1 MSSVLDRIAARI
13 GHEPDATQP
22 AEGSM
27 SLGRTFMLWL
37 AANMVVTT
45 MLTGTLFVPGIA
57 YATALMVIVLGTLI
71 GVTVLVLVGTIG
83 TRTGLP
89 TMILTRGAFGRRG
102 GHLPALFN
110 LVVLMGWSWVQA
122 LLAGITLNYVV
133 ADFTGFSSP
142 VLFAVLCQTIVV
154 VLALLGHTG
163 IQRVEPW
170 LAVVMLIVAAFVF
183 FTAFRGFGLPSFLA
197 IPEQPELGMTAAI
210 ALDVVVATAIS
221 WTVLSADFNRHAI
234 NQRAGIIG
242 TTLGYTA
249 STVISMT
256 LGATALGY
264 VFLRGKETTSF
275 DPTVILKEFG
285 LPLAVVIFVSVMATN
300 TLVVYGMTMSYGNLR
315 PNSTYLRA
323 ALVIGLISIAG
334 ATWQGILDRFVSFLL
349 LISALFV
356 PVFAI
361 MIVDYWILRR
371 GRYSTSDLI
380 VPRGGAYWYLAG
392 VNPIAVG
399 SFIVG
404 ATLAFYWT
412 RVSPLPFGATLP
424 TFALTFVLYLVAS
437 LALGSKVNRGE
448 PRTVHDRL
456 TSPAA
461 TDEPLA

>member
-13 GHEPDATQP
+13 GQEPEATKP

-27 SLGRTFMLWL
+27 GLGRTFMLWL

-57 YATALMVIVLGTLI
+57 YATALLVIVLGTLI

-133 ADFTGFSSP
+133 AGFTGFSSP

-170 LAVVMLIVAAFVF
+170 LAVVMVIVATFVF
-183 FTAFRGFGLPSFLA
+183 VKAFRDFGLSSFLD
-197 IPEQPELGMTAAI
+197 IPEQPDLGMTAAI

-221 WTVLSADFNRHAI
+221 WTVLSADLNRHAI
-234 NQRAGIIG
+234 TQRAGIIG

-264 VFLRGKETTSF
+264 VFLRGGEATSF

-315 PNSTYLRA
+315 PNSNYVRA

-334 ATWQGILDRFVSFLL
+334 ATWQGILDRFVSFLF

-361 MIVDYWILRR
+361 MIVDYWVLRR
-371 GRYSTSDLI
+371 GRYLASDLV

-399 SFIVG
+399 SFVVG

-412 RVSPLPFGATLP
+412 RVSPPSFGATLP
-424 TFALTFVLYLVAS
+424 TFALTFVLYLVLS
-437 LALGSKVNRGE
+437 FALGSKVNRREGLTAQN
-448 PRTVHDRL
+448 RS

-461 TDEPLA
+461 TNEPPA

>member
-13 GHEPDATQP
+13 GHEPDATEP

-27 SLGRTFMLWL
+27 GLGRTFMLWL

-45 MLTGTLFVPGIA
+45 LLTGTLFVPGIA
-57 YATALMVIVLGTLI
+57 YATAVLVIVLGTLI
-71 GVTVLVLVGTIG
+71 GVAVLVLVGTIG

-89 TMILTRGAFGRRG
+89 TMILSRGAFGRRG
-102 GHLPALFN
+102 GHLPAMFN
-110 LVVLMGWSWVQA
+110 LIILMGWSWVQA
-122 LLAGITLNYVV
+122 LLAGITLNFVI
-133 ADFTGFSSP
+133 ADLTGFSSP

-154 VLALLGHTG
+154 VLALLGHAG

-170 LAVVMLIVAAFVF
+170 LAVVMLIVAALVF
-183 FTAFRGFGLPSFLA
+183 FRAFRSFGLSGFLG
-197 IPEQPELGMTAAI
+197 IPEQPDVGMTAAI

-234 NQRAGIIG
+234 TPRAGIVG

-249 STVISMT
+249 STVIAMT

-264 VFLRGKETTSF
+264 VFLRGGETTSF
-275 DPTVILKEFG
+275 DPTVLLAQFG

-300 TLVVYGMTMSYGNLR
+300 TMVVYGMTMSYANLR
-315 PNSTYLRA
+315 PNSNYVRA

-349 LISALFV
+349 LISALFI

-371 GRYSTSDLI
+371 GRYSARDLV
-380 VPRGGAYWYLAG
+380 VPRGGAYWYLGG
-392 VNPIAVG
+392 VNLIAVG
-399 SFIVG
+399 CFVVG
-404 ATLAFYWT
+404 AALVFYWT
-412 RVSPLPFGATLP
+412 RVNPLSFGATLP
-424 TFALTFVLYLVAS
+424 SFAVTFVLYLALS
-437 LALGSKVNRGE
+437 LALGSKASQRGA
-448 PRTVHDRL
+448 PGAQDG
-456 TSPAA
+456 SASQAA
-461 TDEPLA
+461 TKKPLA

>member
-1 MSSVLDRIAARI
+1 MNRMLDRIAARI
-13 GHEPDATQP
+13 GQEPDATEP
-22 AEGSM
+22 AAGSM
-27 SLGRTFMLWL
+27 GLGRTFMLWL

-45 MLTGTLFVPGIA
+45 MLTGTLFVPGIS
-57 YATALMVIVLGTLI
+57 YATALLVIVVGTLI

-89 TMILTRGAFGRRG
+89 TMLLTRGSFGRRG

-110 LVVLMGWSWVQA
+110 LIVLMGWSWVQA

-133 ADFTGFSSP
+133 AGFTGFSSP

-154 VLALLGHTG
+154 VLALLGHSG

-183 FTAFRGFGLPSFLA
+183 FTAFRGFGLSGFLH
-197 IPEQPELGMTAAI
+197 IPEQPDLGMTAPV

-234 NQRAGIIG
+234 SQRVGIVG

-249 STVISMT
+249 STVISMA
-256 LGATALGY
+256 LGATALGF

-275 DPTVILKEFG
+275 DPTVILAEFG

-300 TLVVYGMTMSYGNLR
+300 TLVVYGMTMSYANLR
-315 PNSTYLRA
+315 PKSNYVRA

-334 ATWQGILDRFVSFLL
+334 ATWQGILDRFVSFLF

-371 GRYSTSDLI
+371 GRYSISDLV
-380 VPRGGAYWYLAG
+380 VPRGGIYWYLRG

-399 SFIVG
+399 TFVVG
-404 ATLAFYWT
+404 AALAFYWT
-412 RVSPLPFGATLP
+412 RVSPLPFGATIP
-424 TFALTFVLYLVAS
+424 TFAITFVLYLAMS
-437 LALGSKVNRGE
+437 RGLGSKVSQRD
-448 PRTVHDRL
+448 PLTMQDRP
-456 TSPAA
+456 TSPA
-461 TDEPLA
+461 TKKEPPA

>member
-1 MSSVLDRIAARI
+1 MSSVLDRITARI
-13 GHEPDATQP
+13 GHEPEATEP

-45 MLTGTLFVPGIA
+45 LLTGTLFVPGIT
-57 YATALMVIVLGTLI
+57 YATAILVIVVGTLI

-89 TMILTRGAFGRRG
+89 TMILTRGSFGRRG

-110 LVVLMGWSWVQA
+110 LVILMGWSWVQA

-133 ADFTGFSSP
+133 EDVTGFSSP
-142 VLFAVLCQTIVV
+142 ALFAVLCQTIVV
-154 VLALLGHTG
+154 VVALLGHNG

-170 LAVVMLIVAAFVF
+170 LAVVMLIVAAVVF
-183 FTAFRGFGLPSFLA
+183 FIAFREFGLSGFLD
-197 IPEQPELGMTAAI
+197 IPEQPDVGMTAAI

-221 WTVLSADFNRHAI
+221 WTVLSADFNRHAVS
-234 NQRAGIIG
+234 QRAGIVG

-264 VFLRGKETTSF
+264 VFLRGGETTSF
-275 DPTVILKEFG
+275 DPTVLLAEFG

-300 TLVVYGMTMSYGNLR
+300 TMVVYGMTMSYENLR
-315 PNSTYLRA
+315 PKSNYVRA

-349 LISALFV
+349 LISALFI
-356 PVFAI
+356 PIFAI
-361 MIVDYWILRR
+361 MIVDYWVLRR
-371 GRYSTSDLI
+371 GRYSTGDLV
-380 VPRGGAYWYLAG
+380 VPRGGAYWYLRG
-392 VNPIAVG
+392 VNPLAVG
-399 SFIVG
+399 SFVIG
-404 ATLAFYWT
+404 AALVYYWT
-412 RVSPLPFGATLP
+412 RVTPLPFGATLP
-424 TFALTFVLYLVAS
+424 TFAVTFVLYLVLS
-437 LALGSKVNRGE
+437 LALGAKVGAPSAAAPSK
-448 PRTVHDRL
+448 P
-456 TSPAA
+456 PA
-461 TDEPLA
+461 